1 MVITNQKI
9 LKELAQIVQ
18 EEFAKMDT
26 TPGMYKSLAGAITLS
41 KAHAFTFHY
50 GAPALI
56 VTANKKGY
64 SNAMADCAC
73 AIENM
78 FLAANALDLGSC
90 YINQLH
96 WLDENIRIRAYM
108 EKLGLNQDETI
119 CASMVVGHVD
129 SKDGLPLRQGRKITG
144 NPVTIIH

>member
-1 MVITNQKI
+1 
-9 LKELAQIVQ
+9 
-18 EEFAKMDT
+18 
-26 TPGMYKSLAGAITLS
+26 
-41 KAHAFTFHY
+41 
-50 GAPALI
+50 
-56 VTANKKGY
+56 
-64 SNAMADCAC
+64 
-73 AIENM
+73 M